1 MICRTSAISLHRSDS
16 RTTSASGDGAKFGG
30 KLARSSRSMRIACAI
45 RSIMLRLPVGRINPG
60 IPTRSPPSTRT
71 SESANAITSV
81 RYNLVSRASGEA
93 KYIDR
98 DRSGQ
103 IHTVCAA
110 SHSCSRTYKWSSR
123 AERRQS
129 TLEAGSP
136 ETKRRYC
143 QKFSPG
149 PARRRPWRPWITV
162 AATRR
167 ASRISRGMLAASV
180 RPSPDARP
188 TAAAS
193 WYVRCG
199 ERESGDAVS
208 VTIDLSDPSLKSCDH
223 GFNRFALRAR
233 SEGKRHPVLENG
245 LSELDD
251 VIDGRRQSGIKQCAG
266 AHREHQRLTRPR
278 TWTPGNQFGASAAIG
293 ARTRGSHQRQNRLD
307 DGIADRK
314 PAHQSLRRH
323 QVVGCHRR
331 FWSCLFGACGFENY
345 SALGFAAGI
354 ADINFHEETIE
365 LRFRKRVCAFLLER
379 VLRRKD
385 MEWLRQI
392 VSSAGDGDM
401 LFLHRLQQ
409 RRLGARAGAIDFVG
423 HQQLRKYWSG
433 DEAKAALAG
442 LAFFQ
447 DFGAENVRGHEIG
460 RKLNA
465 PRVKAEHGAQC
476 VDKLCLGQTGQAKKE
491 GMAAGQYGYER
502 LLDHLFLT
510 EYDRADCCFG
520 GAHMC
525 RGGFRRTHDHVFD
538 LFEPFSAGSGHSQLL
553 AFKRCI
559 GSDSRHMNER
569 QRICTPFGVMRCNHT
584 RIRAIRPVQIL
595 R

>member
-16 RTTSASGDGAKFGG
+16 RTTSASDDGAKFGG

-81 RYNLVSRASGEA
+81 RYNLLSRASGEA

-110 SHSCSRTYKWSSR
+110 SHSCSRTYRWSSR
-123 AERRQS
+123 ADRRQS

-149 PARRRPWRPWITV
+149 PARRRPCRPWITV

-188 TAAAS
+188 TAAPS

-208 VTIDLSDPSLKSCDH
+208 LAIDLSDPSLKSCDH
-223 GFNRFALRAR
+223 GFDRFALRAGR
-233 SEGKRHPVLENG
+233 EGERHSVLENG
-245 LSELDD
+245 LGELDY
-251 VIDGRRQSGIKQCAG
+251 VINGRRQSGIEQCTG
-266 AHREHQRLTRPR
+266 AHREHQGLTRAR
-278 TWTPGNQFGASAAIG
+278 AWTPGNQFGVTAVVG
-293 ARTRGSHQRQNRLD
+293 ARTGGSHQRQNSVD
-307 DGIADRK
+307 DRIADRK

-323 QVVGCHRR
+323 QVLGCHRR
-331 FWSCLFGACGFENY
+331 FWPCLFGAGGFEKN
-345 SALGFAAGI
+345 SPLGFAIGI
-354 ADINFHEETIE
+354 ADIDFHQETIE
-365 LRFRKRVCAFLLER
+365 LRFRKRVSTFLLER
-379 VLRRKD
+379 VLRGEH

-392 VSSAGDGDM
+392 VSGAGDGNM

-409 RRLGARAGAIDFVG
+409 CGLGARAGAIDLVG
-423 HQQLRKYWSG
+423 HQQLRKYRSG
-433 DEAKAALAG
+433 DEAKAA
-442 LAFFQ
+442 
-447 DFGAENVRGHEIG
+447 
-460 RKLNA
+460 
-465 PRVKAEHGAQC
+465 
-476 VDKLCLGQTGQAKKE
+476 
-491 GMAAGQYGYER
+491 
-502 LLDHLFLT
+502 
-510 EYDRADCCFG
+510 
-520 GAHMC
+520 
-525 RGGFRRTHDHVFD
+525 
-538 LFEPFSAGSGHSQLL
+538 
-553 AFKRCI
+553 
-559 GSDSRHMNER
+559 
-569 QRICTPFGVMRCNHT
+569 
-584 RIRAIRPVQIL
+584 
-595 R
+595 